1 MKFGS
6 MGTVDTLA
14 QAFHLSASSLQRRLA
29 EEGTT
34 ASRCV
39 REARLLTAMA
49 LLQGSDLQVSEIAVR
64 CGYQS
69 HSRFTAAFRQRF
81 SGSPVK
87 RIGLWLDDRL
97 HKLQRA

>member
-1 MKFGS
+1 M
-6 MGTVDTLA
+6 
-14 QAFHLSASSLQRRLA
+14 
-29 EEGTT
+29 
-34 ASRCV
+34 

-81 SGSPVK
+81 GYAPTHL
-87 RIGLWLDDRL
+87 RP
-97 HKLQRA
+97 